1 VVNIA
6 DNAGHILSPL
16 IVEAVNVN
24 DTKLLEAAVTGM
36 VNLLQRL
43 DIDVTGSYLTLDP
56 GFDSA
61 ENKPLIKTAKMMPAI
76 KPNPR
81 NEQNRHVIGGRRGWH
96 TRCQAIYKQHMA
108 IERCYAWEDTYR
120 KLVIRYEVSQ
130 TTFLGWRYLASALI
144 NFRECF
150 GKERRKL

>member
-1 VVNIA
+1 M
-6 DNAGHILSPL
+6 SPL

-24 DTKLLEAAVTGM
+24 DTKLLPASVTGL
-36 VNLLQRL
+36 VDLLQSL

-61 ENKPLIKTAKMMPAI
+61 ENKRVIKSAAMVPII

-81 NEQNRHVIGGRRGWH
+81 NEQNRRAIGARRGWH
-96 TRCQAIYKQHMA
+96 TRRCGIYQQRFA
-108 IERCYAWEDTYR
+108 IERNYAWEDTYR
-120 KLVIRYEVSQ
+120 KLVIRYEVLQ
-130 TTFLGWRYLASALI
+130 VTFLGWRYLASALI

-150 GKERRKL
+150 GKEVGKR